1 MIITIATYNRYKSTP
16 NSLRIHRPVSKCR
29 LGKQKVRDDHEQRI
43 VFTAMITTIDL
54 DGLYGRSWDH
64 ESLLRRPTPESSRGC
79 RAAWHVQVRDRPP
92 VLHQPLLGQALHQ
105 TRRPRGASYPKEGR
119 RKAPHSGRDDAQAPR
134 GGRTRQALGH
144 HLPEAQLPGKF
155 RRKEHKRAH
164 HEEAPKAYGLQ
175 PKKRTVGALE
185 RDEWRRATWRVTVA
199 RSLDACSRFFVDEMG
214 TNTSLSPI
222 YGWSKKGQR
231 AYGSVPRNRG
241 RNTTVLASMS
251 VEGMGPSMAVEG
263 ATTARVFETYVE
275 RVLAPTLRKG
285 QVVVMDNLSAHKG
298 ERVRELIEDRGCEL
312 LYLPSYSPDLN
323 PIEEAF
329 SKIKGLLRKA
339 QARSREAL
347 LEAIGAAISAV
358 SDRDALGFFEHSG
371 YRTTVQL
378 F

>member
-1 MIITIATYNRYKSTP
+1 
-16 NSLRIHRPVSKCR
+16 
-29 LGKQKVRDDHEQRI
+29 
-43 VFTAMITTIDL
+43 
-54 DGLYGRSWDH
+54 
-64 ESLLRRPTPESSRGC
+64 
-79 RAAWHVQVRDRPP
+79 
-92 VLHQPLLGQALHQ
+92 
-105 TRRPRGASYPKEGR
+105 
-119 RKAPHSGRDDAQAPR
+119 
-134 GGRTRQALGH
+134 
-144 HLPEAQLPGKF
+144 
-155 RRKEHKRAH
+155 
-164 HEEAPKAYGLQ
+164 
-175 PKKRTVGALE
+175 
-185 RDEWRRATWRVTVA
+185 VTVA
-199 RSLDACSRFFVDEMG
+199 RSLDACSLVFVDEMG

-358 SDRDALGFFEHSG
+358 SDRDALGFFEHCG
-371 YRTTVQL
+371 YRTKVQL